1 MVPRSNYFE
10 SLLKTRRERN
20 DLKLPSI
27 SVCDTQCVIRDGY
40 LNHPVLLLFS
50 LYLSHPVLLLSLY
63 LKKAQL
69 MLDEGGGRQATPG
82 VSPWPWAV

>member
-20 DLKLPSI
+20 DLKPPSI

-40 LNHPVLLLFS
+40 LNQPVVVLLS
-50 LYLSHPVLLLSLY
+50 LYLYHPVLLLSLY

-69 MLDEGGGRQATPG
+69 MLDEGGG
-82 VSPWPWAV
+82 